1 MRDVTETKP
10 VETQHARLVRLV
22 GNPKTIDNVCMHIAG
37 GGTLKALSDL
47 WDVHYGELHNWLNK
61 DQEIVTRIRLA
72 LVAREEYIKDGL
84 LQQLTAMVDFDI
96 RDMYL
101 PNGQLKNVHDLPDK
115 VALAIHSIKSTE
127 LLDDDG
133 ALRGHTKEIKP
144 EPKQKAIELLAKL
157 NSLLTDRVEHQH
169 TIMTMEELVLG
180 SMIEEEVEVTEE
192 EGGTGISSPGVVS
205 K

>member
-1 MRDVTETKP
+1 M
-10 VETQHARLVRLV
+10 
-22 GNPKTIDNVCMHIAG
+22 
-37 GGTLKALSDL
+37 
-47 WDVHYGELHNWLNK
+47 
-61 DQEIVTRIRLA
+61 
-72 LVAREEYIKDGL
+72 AREEYIKDGL